1 MGMGRWMVDGRV
13 SGDKEMLRFPPD
25 VMLRDESLWRFLNL
39 HKWDI
44 CISSC
49 LFRIIARIELT
60 IPSCRELL
68 LIINTTT
75 PH

>member
-1 MGMGRWMVDGRV
+1 MEVGCWMADGRV
-13 SGDKEMLRFPPD
+13 SGDNDMLRFPPD
-25 VMLRDESLWRFLNL
+25 VMLRDESLWQFLNL

-60 IPSCRELL
+60 VPSSNELL

-75 PH
+75 LH